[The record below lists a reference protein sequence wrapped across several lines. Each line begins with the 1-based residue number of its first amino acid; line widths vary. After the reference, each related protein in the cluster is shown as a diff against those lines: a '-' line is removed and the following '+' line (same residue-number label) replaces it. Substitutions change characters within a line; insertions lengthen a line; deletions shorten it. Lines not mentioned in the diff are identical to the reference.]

1 MTGNYPRQEVM
12 QELERRI
19 VSGQWNP
26 GQRLPTEELLS
37 GEFRVS
43 RGTVRNAIAS
53 LVENGLIERRHGVGS
68 FVCRDVTLPG
78 APRRVVVFGAGSG
91 NLTGEILYGI
101 QQRAATLRCE
111 VELGVMPR
119 SIGEASAMLSSL
131 RRMNLAGVVLAPFI
145 CRNYHEVNSR
155 ILDLLEEQSLRY
167 VVVDAPVAS
176 HGVIRGNFVG
186 NDGYSAMRKLVKALF
201 ELGHRRIASIRGF
214 NGVYSSDQRH
224 LGIVDQLE
232 QEGAP
237 VLPEL
242 HRELEDVPLLLQGRK
257 RIHELMAL
265 AEPPTALVCTHDMI
279 ALNVYDELRRMRIE
293 VPDDISLCGFDNA
306 IYTEPLGLS
315 TVSQPYAE
323 IGARAV
329 EILLDNAVTRRQ
341 EFLPCELI
349 LRSSIR
355 KLQGEI

>member
-1 MTGNYPRQEVM
+1 MRAG
-12 QELERRI
+12 RRA
-19 VSGQWNP
+19 VGFYSSGAVP
-26 GQRLPTEELLS
+26 
-37 GEFRVS
+37 
-43 RGTVRNAIAS
+43 
-53 LVENGLIERRHGVGS
+53 
-68 FVCRDVTLPG
+68 LPG

-91 NLTGEILYGI
+91 NLTDEILYGI

-119 SIGEASAMLSSL
+119 STGEASAMLSSL
-131 RRMNLAGVVLAPFI
+131 RRMNLAGVILAPFI

-167 VVVDAPVAS
+167 VVVDAPVTS

-186 NDGYSAMRKLVKALF
+186 NDGYSAMRKLVKTLF

-214 NGVYSSDQRH
+214 TGVYSSDQRH
-224 LGIVDQLE
+224 RGIVDQLE
-232 QEGAP
+232 QEDVP
-237 VLPEL
+237 VRPEL

-279 ALNVYDELRRMRIE
+279 ALNVYDELRRMRFE
-293 VPDDISLCGFDNA
+293 VPGDLSLCGFDNA
-306 IYTEPLGLS
+306 IFTEPLGLS

-329 EILLDNAVTRRQ
+329 EILLDNAATRRQ

-355 KLQGEI
+355 NLQGEI